1 MINNRYE
8 FVLLFDVKNGNPNGD
23 PDAGNMPRLD
33 PETNQGLVTDVC
45 LKRKIRNFVELTQGD
60 NPGYAIYMQEKAV
73 LNRQHQLAYDSVE
86 VELELKPKSK
96 KLTKEEDAKE
106 AAEKAKKITQFMC
119 QHFFDVRTFGA
130 VMSTAVNA
138 GTVRGPVQIAFARSI
153 DPVFPQEIS
162 ITRMAVT
169 NEKDADKERTM
180 GRKHIIPYGLY
191 RAHGFISAS
200 LAEKTGFTE
209 EDLQILWKSLAEMFE
224 HDHSAARGEMA
235 TQKLIVFKH
244 DDKLGNAPS
253 HKLFDLITINQAK
266 EDAMP
271 ARSFSDYVVNINQDD
286 LPNGVEII
294 EII

>member
-1 MINNRYE
+1 MTTLNNRYE

-73 LNRQHQLAYDSVE
+73 LNNLNKLAYEAQS
-86 VELELKPKSK
+86 LKPEAK
-96 KLTKEEDAKE
+96 KLPKDAD
-106 AAEKAKKITQFMC
+106 KAKALTQFMC
-119 QHFFDVRTFGA
+119 DHFFDIRTFGA
-130 VMSTAVNA
+130 VMSTEVNT

-253 HKLFDLITINQAK
+253 HKLFDLITIDTAQK
-266 EDAMP
+266 DGMP
-271 ARSFSDYVVNINQDD
+271 ARSFSDYIVSINRGN
-286 LPNGVEII
+286 LPQGVEII
-294 EII
+294 EKV